1 MLINIEI
8 RVKDMFVRREYE
20 ILEVLC
26 KLKLFI
32 LRVNL
37 DILEMCFIDV
47 YCKVFWKGNSFFF
60 EIIWLLLIKNL
71 DNVW

>member
-32 LRVNL
+32 SRVNL

>member
-32 LRVNL
+32 SRVDL

>member
-32 LRVNL
+32 SRVNL

-47 YCKVFWKGNSFFF
+47 YCKVFWKGNSFF
-60 EIIWLLLIKNL
+60 LKLYGYY
-71 DNVW
+71 

>member
-8 RVKDMFVRREYE
+8 RVKDMFVRKEYE

-32 LRVNL
+32 SRVNL

>member
-32 LRVNL
+32 SRVNS

>member
-1 MLINIEI
+1 
-8 RVKDMFVRREYE
+8 MFVRREYE

-47 YCKVFWKGNSFFF
+47 YCKVFWKGNSFF
-60 EIIWLLLIKNL
+60 LKLYGYY
-71 DNVW
+71 

>member
-1 MLINIEI
+1 
-8 RVKDMFVRREYE
+8 MFVRREYE

-32 LRVNL
+32 SRVNL